1 MRLLQRLSNGYIA
14 LTGNFRDDAIP
25 QYAILSHTWGNEE
38 EEVTFDDMV
47 RGKGRDKA
55 GFDKIKFCAE
65 QAARDGLKYF
75 WVDSCCINKSIK
87 AELQDAI
94 SSMFRWYQR
103 STKCYVYLSD
113 VSHLIWEQ
121 AFRESRWF
129 TRGWTLQELI
139 APVSV
144 EFFSKEASR
153 LGDNLSL
160 EQQIHEIT
168 GIPRKALRG
177 EPLPQF
183 SVNERMSWIGDRKTT
198 LEEDLAY
205 SLLGIFGVDIPP
217 RYGEGSEKAFER
229 LEKEID
235 KLEKCLR
242 DLRLTDPRYYK
253 QNIEHI
259 KGGLLE
265 ASYRW
270 ILDNY
275 DFQTWRNDEQNR
287 LLWIRGDPGK
297 GKTMLLCGIIDELN
311 KSMVKTALLS
321 YFFCEA
327 TDSRINNATAVLRG
341 LIYMLVCQ
349 QPSLILHIRKKY
361 DLAGKAIFEDSD
373 AWFALSEVF
382 TDMLQ
387 DHNLNST
394 YLIIDALD
402 ECVEADLPK
411 LLKFIAEKSSLS
423 SRVKWLV
430 SSRNWPLIEE
440 QLKKAGSK
448 VTLCLELS
456 AESVSTAVSIYIQHK
471 VHQLVQDRNYD
482 DKTRDSILD
491 YMFLNA
497 DSTFL
502 WVALVCQN
510 LENTPQGLIRAR
522 LKSFPPGLESLY
534 RRMITQIYESKDS
547 ELCKRILALIATAYE
562 PVNLTELASLV
573 EMLEESFDDVKS
585 LQEIVGLCGSF
596 LVVRDRMIYFVHQ
609 SAKDYLLAEA
619 SIKIF
624 PSGMKKI
631 HYEIFSRSLKVLS
644 KKLRRN
650 IYNLDSL
657 GYPIEQVQPPEPD
670 PLAALRYPC
679 LYWVDHLYES
689 EPHNHADMKVSLQ
702 DRGPVDVFVKE
713 KYLYWLEAVSI
724 CKGMPKGV
732 LAIAKLEKLIQVTS
746 HIMIM

>member
-1 MRLLQRLSNGYIA
+1 MSGGR
-14 LTGNFRDDAIP
+14 
-25 QYAILSHTWGNEE
+25 
-38 EEVTFDDMV
+38 
-47 RGKGRDKA
+47 GRDKA

-65 QAARDGLKYF
+65 QAAKDDLEHF
-75 WVDSCCINKSIK
+75 WVDSCCIDKSNK
-87 AELQDAI
+87 AELQEAI

-103 STKCYVYLSD
+103 SAKCYVYLSD
-113 VSHLIWEQ
+113 VSDQKTHHMWEQ
-121 AFRESRWF
+121 AFRKSRWF
-129 TRGWTLQELI
+129 TRGWTLQELL

-144 EFFSKEASR
+144 ELFSKEAHR

-177 EPLPQF
+177 QPLPQF

-198 LEEDLAY
+198 LEEDQAY
-205 SLLGIFGVDIPP
+205 SLLGIFGVDIPLC
-217 RYGEGSEKAFER
+217 YDEGSKKAFER
-229 LEKEID
+229 LEREIG
-235 KLEKCLR
+235 KLEECLR
-242 DLRLTDPRYYK
+242 DLRLTDPRHHK
-253 QNIEHI
+253 RHIEHI

-270 ILDNY
+270 ILDND
-275 DFQTWRNDEQNR
+275 DFQTWRNDGQSR

-297 GKTMLLCGIIDELN
+297 GKTMLLCGIINELN
-311 KSMVKTALLS
+311 KSMPKTALLS

-327 TDSRINNATAVLRG
+327 TNSRINNATAVLRG

-349 QPSLILHIRKKY
+349 QPSLISHIRKEY
-361 DLAGKAIFEDSD
+361 DHAGKALFEDSD

-387 DHNLNST
+387 DHTLNST

-402 ECVEADLPK
+402 ECVEVDMPK

-423 SRVKWLV
+423 SRVKWLI
-430 SSRNWPLIEE
+430 SSRNWPPIEE

-471 VHQLVQDRNYD
+471 VRQLVQDRNYD
-482 DKTRDSILD
+482 DMTRDSILD

-510 LENTPQGLIRAR
+510 LENTHTPQGLIRAR
-522 LKSFPPGLESLY
+522 LNSFPPGLDSLY
-534 RRMITQIYESKDS
+534 RRMIAQIYESKDS

-562 PVNLTELASLV
+562 PVNLTEVASLV

-596 LVVRDRMIYFVHQ
+596 LVVRDRTIYFVHQ

-631 HYEIFSRSLKVLS
+631 HYEIFSRSLNILS
-644 KKLRRN
+644 RKLRRN

-657 GYPIEQVQPPEPD
+657 SYPIERVQPPHPD

-689 EPHNHADMKVSLQ
+689 EPHNHAEMKVSLQ
-702 DRGPVDVFVKE
+702 DRGPVYVFVKE
-713 KYLYWLEAVSI
+713 KYFYWLEAVSM

-732 LAIAKLEKLIQVTS
+732 LAIAKLEKLIQVSS
-746 HIMIM
+746 HPKIM